1 MKAAKLHSLLTSEK
15 DESVESALCP
25 DCFVSV
31 EVAPGK
37 GGPYELLWA
46 FLEKRKFLVL
56 VWIRILERPANYPK
70 SLYQG

>member
-56 VWIRILERPANYPK
+56 V
-70 SLYQG
+70 